1 VEAPDADA
9 AQTEAACCG
18 RVSSVSAMPPLLL
31 AHSPRPDDPPLQG
44 GRSDPLSCD
53 AWRLHRDSLASGAAP
68 VGLVPRKDIASVT
81 HSGAA
86 AMPLLPDWTRPTI
99 EHA

>member
-1 VEAPDADA
+1 MLMPRRPKPLAVAGCHRHRRCRRCCWPTAPGL
-9 AQTEAACCG
+9 TT
-18 RVSSVSAMPPLLL
+18 
-31 AHSPRPDDPPLQG
+31 PPLQG

-81 HSGAA
+81 HPRAE